1 MRPSE
6 QTISSHLLV
15 ETGHFPNNAE
25 LVLLNIQNVF
35 SSNEVSADTFEL
47 LFDQNGW
54 PAAWRNGL
62 YDFHHYHSSAHEALG
77 VYTGWVE
84 ACFGGPGGPVV
95 RVEAGDAIII
105 PAGVSHCNVGQSPDF
120 KVVGAYPRGQVWDM
134 KYGRAEE
141 RPAADQ
147 SIKNVPLPTA
157 DPIFGVNGPLLSHWT

>member
-15 ETGHFPNNAE
+15 ETGHFPNNEE
-25 LVLLNIQNVF
+25 LVLLIIQNVF
-35 SSNEVSADTFEL
+35 SSDKVSADTFEQ

-62 YDFHHYHSSAHEALG
+62 YDFHHYHSGAHEALG
-77 VYTGWVE
+77 VYSGWVE

-95 RVEAGDAIII
+95 RAEAGDAIII

-120 KVVGAYPRGQVWDM
+120 KVAGAYPRGQVWDM

-157 DPIFGVNGPLLSHWT
+157 DPIFGVNGPLLSHWS